1 MVCVNYLF
9 DTPVSAALVCG
20 IFALF
25 YIMLMSYSPYL
36 PPALI
41 VSIIVT
47 LFVYAVKGGEIS
59 CKRQNIRKIKH
70 DECSSRFI

>member
-9 DTPVSAALVCG
+9 DTPVSAALVSG

-36 PPALI
+36 PPAVI

-47 LFVYAVKGGEIS
+47 LFVYAVKGGQIS
-59 CKRQNIRKIKH
+59 CKKQTIKKLKQV
-70 DECSSRFI
+70 DCSTFI